1 MIANVLDIVLF
12 YGLLR
17 GLLLKREIAVLG
29 IMSSLLKLGKIMIWF
44 LFVFIYVTK
53 LFEIEFFLFC
63 LFEEQNT
70 AFNNSGLD

>member
-29 IMSSLLKLGKIMIWF
+29 IMSSLLKLGKIIIWF
-44 LFVFIYVTK
+44 LFVFI
-53 LFEIEFFLFC
+53 
-63 LFEEQNT
+63 
-70 AFNNSGLD
+70 